1 MRSIAGLMGLFLLL
15 IVATANVAGQ
25 SAQPEETYPVRIIL
39 EARPDAR
46 FYQIEWLENDEVS
59 TDAEAT
65 DKTALREKVTRTE
78 IKRNLPVRFR
88 YFRLRSAY
96 RDNLFGPWG
105 DVVQIQRPIKSAS
118 NANDKLPNGDKQ
130 PAQKTDTDK
139 KPTTSGQ
146 KTDADKKP
154 AKKTETQP
162 EQNVFAPIVDRNGR
176 QKWILRGN
184 SVAADQLSSVKPL
197 YYDVECL
204 TEKDAPENTNGR
216 KLYESPVQFM
226 RAGQYKMSLYKSADP
241 ADSEAIQTYIFWVY
255 TDIPRTYVK
264 FYAPFLHSRGGFTVG
279 GKTRIAL
286 MPEYSPAAVDKVEY
300 RIFAEGTTAGP
311 WQKYEDEIAVNSFA
325 QNQYGFFIVEYR
337 TTNMAG
343 NTEAPQQRRMLV
355 DARGPQVEELP
366 AENGER
372 RLVLKDEN
380 FPIIIRIYAGDRLIE
395 DKYYKMWKANDYVKV
410 PAEATQIKVIDLL
423 GNETLHG
430 K

>member
-1 MRSIAGLMGLFLLL
+1 MRTLVFRLGLFFLAIL
-15 IVATANVAGQ
+15 ATVNLVGQ
-25 SAQPEETYPVRIIL
+25 AAPSEETYPVRIIL

-46 FYQIEWLENDEVS
+46 FYQIEWLENNEVS
-59 TDAEAT
+59 TDSEAK
-65 DKTALREKVTRTE
+65 DPTALREKVTRTE

-105 DVVQIQRPIKSAS
+105 DVVQIQRPVKSA
-118 NANDKLPNGDKQ
+118 ANSTKPDKQ
-130 PAQKTDTDK
+130 PSTNGQKTDTDK
-139 KPTTSGQ
+139 KPP
-146 KTDADKKP
+146 KKP
-154 AKKTETQP
+154 DAQTVP
-162 EQNVFAPIVDRNGR
+162 EQNIFAAVVDRNGR
-176 QKWILRGN
+176 QKYILRGN

-197 YYDVECL
+197 YYEVECL

-216 KLYESPVQFM
+216 KLYEAPVQFL
-226 RAGQYKMSLYKSADP
+226 RAGQYKMALFKSADP
-241 ADSEAIQTYIFWVY
+241 GDSEPIHTWIFWVY

-286 MPEYSPAAVDKVEY
+286 MPEYSPAAVDKIEY
-300 RIFAEGTTAGP
+300 RIFAEGSTAGA
-311 WQKYEDEIAVNSFA
+311 WQNYENEIEVNSFA
-325 QNQYGFFIVEYR
+325 QNQSGFYIIEYR

-355 DARGPQVEELP
+355 DARGPLVEELP

-372 RLVLKDEN
+372 RLALKDEN
-380 FPIIIRIYAGDRLIE
+380 FPIIIRIYAGEKLIE

>member
-1 MRSIAGLMGLFLLL
+1 MRSIVGRTSLFFLL
-15 IVATANVAGQ
+15 IVATANVVGQ
-25 SAQPEETYPVRIIL
+25 SAQADETYPVRIIL

-59 TDAEAT
+59 TDPEAR

-96 RDNLFGPWG
+96 RDDLFGPWG
-105 DVVQIQRPIKSAS
+105 DVVQIQRPIKSA
-118 NANDKLPNGDKQ
+118 ANNTDIDKKPNGDKK

-139 KPTTSGQ
+139 KPI
-146 KTDADKKP
+146 
-154 AKKTETQP
+154 KKTETQP
-162 EQNVFAPIVDRNGR
+162 TQNIFAPVVDRNGR

-184 SVAADQLSSVKPL
+184 SVAADQLTSVKPL
-197 YYDVECL
+197 YYEVECL
-204 TEKDAPENTNGR
+204 TDKDAPENTNGR
-216 KLYESPVQFM
+216 KLYETPVQFM
-226 RAGQYKMSLYKSADP
+226 RAGQYKMSLFKSADP
-241 ADSEAIQTYIFWVY
+241 ADSETIQTWIFWVY

-264 FYAPFLHSRGGFTVG
+264 FYAPFLHGRGGFTVG

-300 RIFAEGTTAGP
+300 RIFAEGKAAGS

-325 QNQYGFFIVEYR
+325 QNRYGFYIIEYR

-343 NTEAPQQRRMLV
+343 NTEASQQRRMLV
-355 DARGPQVEELP
+355 DARGPQVEELS

-410 PAEATQIKVIDLL
+410 PSEATQIKVIDLL